1 MTKKGGIL
9 MSTGYIIPEEI
20 LKNKRLEKLL
30 GADYCT
36 KPRLREFLSRLEGV
50 QRVDD
55 MDGGRGVEWSLLS
68 IERERKIAVTYF
80 WRGVDQAQRWREE
93 GLL

>member
-1 MTKKGGIL
+1 
-9 MSTGYIIPEEI
+9 MSTGYIIPEET

-55 MDGGRGVEWSLLS
+55 MDGGRSVEWSLLS

-80 WRGVDQAQRWREE
+80 WRGVDQAQKWMRE
-93 GLL
+93 GIL

>member
-1 MTKKGGIL
+1 
-9 MSTGYIIPEEI
+9 MSTGYIIPEET

-55 MDGGRGVEWSLLS
+55 MDGGRSVEWADLET
-68 IERERKIAVTYF
+68 ERERKIAVTYF
-80 WRGVDQAQRWREE
+80 WRGVDQAQKWMRE
-93 GLL
+93 GIL